1 MDGDAIA
8 LCCADHFFSFVVFFF
23 PSVFVCLISLCVPFA
38 CVCRSTAISSLMSQL
53 AELKKNMTTLR
64 SHSALQRAAQPHT
77 QTHLLMPPQEQP
89 ALMPDE
95 Q

>member
-1 MDGDAIA
+1 MATHSRCAA
-8 LCCADHFFSFVVFFF
+8 LIPFFLSLCSFFLPFLPVYF
-23 PSVFVCLISLCVPFA
+23 PSVCHL

-64 SHSALQRAAQPHT
+64 SHSALQRAAQPQP
-77 QTHLLMPPQEQP
+77 QTHLLMPPQDQP